1 MILSME
7 VCREGAKVSQT
18 CQMRNTDDASILL
31 MVVFAIMFCEKH
43 VWVAVMTMQT
53 QIHVGVHQ
61 FDTFF
66 GC

>member
-1 MILSME
+1 
-7 VCREGAKVSQT
+7 
-18 CQMRNTDDASILL
+18 MRNTADASIML
-31 MVVFAIMFCEKH
+31 MVVSVIMFWEKH